1 MAELQSREAME
12 ATHIAMVLSGF
23 ALVSQFRTVVLQAQI
38 EMPRLAEVLAEE
50 KEQRDA
56 MQQRYTAAVPI
67 AADWSMN
74 GCRLT
79 MKLTEEIRRLEEA
92 ILAEKKAREETE
104 EAMLRM
110 LEDVVTRLQDEVQ
123 VSVVLVATP
132 QVYI

>member
-1 MAELQSREAME
+1 
-12 ATHIAMVLSGF
+12 
-23 ALVSQFRTVVLQAQI
+23 
-38 EMPRLAEVLAEE
+38 
-50 KEQRDA
+50 
-56 MQQRYTAAVPI
+56 
-67 AADWSMN
+67 
-74 GCRLT
+74 

-92 ILAEKKAREETE
+92 ILAEKRAREETE